1 MSNTATIQ
9 KPKTEANEN
18 NLPLVQDN
26 NSLSVFLQK
35 IEKIM
40 IPLVPEMLNFV
51 KPELKLGFEKINVI
65 KERDAYY
72 VQGGYALK
80 LTKLNEIAVAAGIQ
94 ISCGRNPEKTY
105 DDAGRIIN
113 VKHYVEWTYRNIDGS
128 IKRGEISGE
137 YNYSED
143 IQKFTAK
150 EDKFDD
156 NKKLKLKKGDV
167 DWNSV
172 NQRRAKAGQLAESNA
187 IYRAI
192 NKALPKLRG
201 TYTAEELKKPFL
213 VPCVI
218 EDTADMLAKY
228 PDLEREYIKSKLGIV
243 GMLYADQQQVES
255 VRNEFRTAPTAER
268 KPEDKPQPKPETKNV
283 EDAKVIEEKPKAAE
297 NEKED
302 PDAKLFPPGMVD
314 KDERAKFYAEQFKD
328 SPQQER
334 TKIITDLIEKK
345 KFERKNKNTSIEAYS
360 IDKQIEFIEMLW
372 KLP

>member
-1 MSNTATIQ
+1 MSNDN
-9 KPKTEANEN
+9 KS
-18 NLPLVQDN
+18 LPVVQDN
-26 NSLSVFLQK
+26 NHLSVFLREA
-35 IEKIM
+35 EKVM
-40 IPLVPEMLNFV
+40 IPLVPETLNFV
-51 KPELKLGFEKINVI
+51 KPELKLGFEKIKVI

-94 ISCGRNPEKTY
+94 ISCGRNPEKFY
-105 DDAGRIIN
+105 DDAGRITN
-113 VKHYVEWTYRNIDGS
+113 VKHYVQWTYRTIDGS
-128 IKRGEISGE
+128 TKRGEISGE
-137 YNYSED
+137 YNYTED

-150 EDKFDD
+150 EDKLDD
-156 NKKLKLKKGDV
+156 KGKVKLPKGEV

-228 PDLEREYIKSKLGIV
+228 PELEKEYIRAKLGIA
-243 GMLYADQQQVES
+243 GMLYADPQQIES
-255 VRNEFRTAPTAER
+255 TRNEFRAAPTAER
-268 KPEDKPQPKPETKNV
+268 KPESQPPAKPEAKNV

-297 NEKED
+297 SKVED

-314 KDERAKFYAEQFKD
+314 KDERAKFYADQFKD
-328 SPQQER
+328 SPQPER
-334 TKIITDLIEKK
+334 TKVLNDLLKK
-345 KFERKNKNTSIEAYS
+345 KNYQRKATTSIDTYS
-360 IDKQIEFIEMLW
+360 IEKQIEFIEMLY

>member
-1 MSNTATIQ
+1 MSNTATIE
-9 KPKTEANEN
+9 KSKTEANEN

-26 NSLSVFLQK
+26 SSLSTFLRK
-35 IEKIM
+35 VERIM

-94 ISCGRNPEKTY
+94 ISCGRNPEKFY
-105 DDAGRIIN
+105 DDAGRITN
-113 VKHYVEWTYRNIDGS
+113 VKHYVQWTYRNIDGS
-128 IKRGEISGE
+128 TKRGEISGE
-137 YNYSED
+137 YNYAED

-150 EDKFDD
+150 EDKLDD
-156 NKKLKLKKGDV
+156 KGKVKLPKGEI

-218 EDTADMLAKY
+218 EDIADILAKH
-228 PDLEREYIKSKLGIV
+228 PELENEYLRKKLGLA
-243 GMLYADQQQVES
+243 GMLYADPQQVEK
-255 VRNEFRTAPTAER
+255 VKNEFRTSTPAPMFEEKPKAE
-268 KPEDKPQPKPETKNV
+268 KI

-297 NEKED
+297 RKVED
-302 PDAKLFPPGMVD
+302 PDEKLFPPGMVD
-314 KDERAKFYAEQFKD
+314 KNERAKFYAEQFKD
-328 SPQQER
+328 SPQEER
-334 TKIITDLIEKK
+334 TKVINDLIAKK
-345 KFERKNKNTSIEAYS
+345 KFERKNKATSIDTYS
-360 IDKQIEFIEMLW
+360 VAKQIEFIEMLW